1 MNREAEELA
10 DRAETEKNI
19 SRITELNSM
28 RTRTLEFQHNMEGSV
43 SKIQKLQ
50 DQPIKNVTFKQINE
64 HVKLISLY

>member
-28 RTRTLEFQHNMEGSV
+28 RTRTLEFQNNMEGSV